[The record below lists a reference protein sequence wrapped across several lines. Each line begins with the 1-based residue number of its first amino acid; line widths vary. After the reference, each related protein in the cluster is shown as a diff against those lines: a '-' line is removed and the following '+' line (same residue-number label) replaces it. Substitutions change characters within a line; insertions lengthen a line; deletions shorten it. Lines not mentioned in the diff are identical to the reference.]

1 MKRFDILSLFP
12 EYFEGPFDV
21 SMIKRAREKGIL
33 EINLVNMR
41 DFASGRYQQIDDR
54 PYGGGPGMVIKPD
67 VIDRAL
73 LSLKSND
80 FPIYYLSPRGVK
92 LDAQISNSISK
103 LDGMTLV
110 CGKYEGV
117 DERVIEHY
125 NMIEISIGD
134 YILSGGDLAAMVLID
149 SVVRCLP
156 NVLGNP
162 LTLNEESFTNHLLEY
177 PLYTQPREWKNYKVP
192 DVLLSGDHKKIKN
205 WKIKQS
211 EDITM
216 KRRPDLWK
224 KYLKLK

>member
-1 MKRFDILSLFP
+1 MWTANILTLFP
-12 EYFEGPFDV
+12 DLYPGPLGSSILGEAKKNGKWKLNVRDLKQFAEKN
-21 SMIKRAREKGIL
+21 KR
-33 EINLVNMR
+33 V
-41 DFASGRYQQIDDR
+41 DDT
-54 PYGGGPGMVIKPD
+54 PFGGGPGMVIKPD

-92 LDAQISNSISK
+92 LDNQISNSISK
-103 LDGMTLV
+103 LNGITLL

-117 DERVIEHY
+117 DERVIKHY

-162 LTLNEESFTNHLLEY
+162 LTLNEETFTNYLLEY
-177 PLYTQPREWKNYKVP
+177 PLYTQPREWKNYNVP

>member
-1 MKRFDILSLFP
+1 MWTANILTLFP
-12 EYFEGPFDV
+12 DLYPGPLGSSILGEARKNGKWDLNITDLKLF
-21 SMIKRAREKGIL
+21 SEKNKR
-33 EINLVNMR
+33 V
-41 DFASGRYQQIDDR
+41 DDS
-54 PYGGGPGMVIKPD
+54 PFGGGPGMVIKPD

-73 LSLKSND
+73 LSLKSKD

-117 DERVIEHY
+117 DERVIKHY

-162 LTLNEESFTNHLLEY
+162 LTLNEETFTNYLLEY
-177 PLYTQPREWKNYKVP
+177 PLYTQPREWKNYNVP

>member
-1 MKRFDILSLFP
+1 MWTANILTLFP
-12 EYFEGPFDV
+12 DLYPGPLGSSILGEARKNGKWKLNITDLKQFAEKN
-21 SMIKRAREKGIL
+21 KR
-33 EINLVNMR
+33 V
-41 DFASGRYQQIDDR
+41 DDT
-54 PYGGGPGMVIKPD
+54 PFGGGPGMVIKPD

-92 LDAQISNSISK
+92 LDNQISNSISK
-103 LDGMTLV
+103 LDGITLI

>member
-1 MKRFDILSLFP
+1 MWTANILTLFP
-12 EYFEGPFDV
+12 DLYPGPLGSSILGEARKNGKWKLNITDLKQFAEKN
-21 SMIKRAREKGIL
+21 KR
-33 EINLVNMR
+33 V
-41 DFASGRYQQIDDR
+41 DDT
-54 PYGGGPGMVIKPD
+54 PFGGGPGMVIKPD

-92 LDAQISNSISK
+92 LDNQISNSISK
-103 LDGMTLV
+103 LNGITLL

-117 DERVIEHY
+117 DERVIKHY

-134 YILSGGDLAAMVLID
+134 YILSGGDIAAMVLID

-162 LTLNEESFTNHLLEY
+162 LTLNEETFTNYLLEY
-177 PLYTQPREWKNYKVP
+177 PLYTQPREWKNYNVP

>member
-1 MKRFDILSLFP
+1 MWTANILTLFP
-12 EYFEGPFDV
+12 DLYPGPLGSSILGEARKNGKWKLNITDLKQFAEKN
-21 SMIKRAREKGIL
+21 KR
-33 EINLVNMR
+33 V
-41 DFASGRYQQIDDR
+41 DDT
-54 PYGGGPGMVIKPD
+54 PFGGGPGMVIKPD

-80 FPIYYLSPRGVK
+80 FPIYYLSPRGIK
-92 LDAQISNSISK
+92 LDNQISNSISK
-103 LDGMTLV
+103 LNGITLL

-117 DERVIEHY
+117 DERVIKHY

-149 SVVRCLP
+149 SVVRSLP

-162 LTLNEESFTNHLLEY
+162 LTLNEETFTNYLLEY
-177 PLYTQPREWKNYKVP
+177 PLYTQPREWKNYNVP

>member
-1 MKRFDILSLFP
+1 MWTANILTLFP
-12 EYFEGPFDV
+12 NLYPGPLGTSILGEARKNGKWKLNITDLKQFAEKK
-21 SMIKRAREKGIL
+21 KR
-33 EINLVNMR
+33 V
-41 DFASGRYQQIDDR
+41 DDT
-54 PYGGGPGMVIKPD
+54 PFGGGPGMVIKPD

-80 FPIYYLSPRGVK
+80 FPIYYLSPRGIK
-92 LDAQISNSISK
+92 LDNQISNSISK

>member
-1 MKRFDILSLFP
+1 MWTANILTLFP
-12 EYFEGPFDV
+12 DLYPGPLGSSILGEARKNGKWNLNIIDLKLF
-21 SMIKRAREKGIL
+21 SEKNKR
-33 EINLVNMR
+33 V
-41 DFASGRYQQIDDR
+41 DDS
-54 PYGGGPGMVIKPD
+54 PFGGGPGMVIKPD

-80 FPIYYLSPRGVK
+80 FPIYYLSPRGIK
-92 LDAQISNSISK
+92 LDNQISNSISK
-103 LDGMTLV
+103 SNGMTLV
-110 CGKYEGV
+110 CGKYEGI
-117 DERVIEHY
+117 DERVIKHY

-162 LTLNEESFTNHLLEY
+162 LTLNEETFTNHLLEY

-205 WKIKQS
+205 WKIEQS

>member
-1 MKRFDILSLFP
+1 MWTANILTLFP
-12 EYFEGPFDV
+12 NLYPGPLGSSILGEAKKKGKWKLNITDLKQFAEKN
-21 SMIKRAREKGIL
+21 KR
-33 EINLVNMR
+33 V
-41 DFASGRYQQIDDR
+41 DDT
-54 PYGGGPGMVIKPD
+54 PFGGGPGMVIKPD

-92 LDAQISNSISK
+92 LDNQISNSISK
-103 LDGMTLV
+103 LNGITLL

-117 DERVIEHY
+117 DERVIKHH

-162 LTLNEESFTNHLLEY
+162 LTLNEETFTNYLLEY
-177 PLYTQPREWKNYKVP
+177 PLYTQPREWKNYNVP

-205 WKIKQS
+205 WKRKQS

>member
-1 MKRFDILSLFP
+1 MWTANILTLFP
-12 EYFEGPFDV
+12 DLYPGPLGSSILGEARKNGTWHLNITDLKLF
-21 SMIKRAREKGIL
+21 SEKNKR
-33 EINLVNMR
+33 V
-41 DFASGRYQQIDDR
+41 DDS
-54 PYGGGPGMVIKPD
+54 PFGGGPGMIIKPD

-73 LSLKSND
+73 LSLKAND

-92 LDAQISNSISK
+92 LDTQISSSISK
-103 LDGMTLV
+103 LEGMTLV

-117 DERVIEHY
+117 DERVIKHY

-162 LTLNEESFTNHLLEY
+162 LTLNEETFTNHLLEY

-192 DVLLSGDHKKIKN
+192 DVLLSGDHKKIKD

-216 KRRPDLWK
+216 KRRPDLWNR
-224 KYLKLK
+224 YLKLK

>member
-1 MKRFDILSLFP
+1 MWTANILTLFP
-12 EYFEGPFDV
+12 ELYPGPLGSSILGEARKNSKWHLNITDLKLFTEKN
-21 SMIKRAREKGIL
+21 KR
-33 EINLVNMR
+33 V
-41 DFASGRYQQIDDR
+41 DDS
-54 PYGGGPGMVIKPD
+54 PFGGGPGMVIKPD

-117 DERVIEHY
+117 DERVIKHY

>member
-1 MKRFDILSLFP
+1 MWTANILTLFP
-12 EYFEGPFDV
+12 DLYPGPLGSSILGEARKNGKWKLNITDLKQFAEKN
-21 SMIKRAREKGIL
+21 KR
-33 EINLVNMR
+33 V
-41 DFASGRYQQIDDR
+41 DDT
-54 PYGGGPGMVIKPD
+54 PFGGGPGMVIKPD

-92 LDAQISNSISK
+92 LDNQISNSISK
-103 LDGMTLV
+103 LNGITLL

-117 DERVIEHY
+117 DERVIKHY
-125 NMIEISIGD
+125 DMIEISIGD

-162 LTLNEESFTNHLLEY
+162 LTLNEETFTNYLLEY
-177 PLYTQPREWKNYKVP
+177 PLYTQPREWKNYNVP

>member
-1 MKRFDILSLFP
+1 MWTANILTLFP
-12 EYFEGPFDV
+12 DLYPGPLGSSILGEARKNGKWDLNITDLKLF
-21 SMIKRAREKGIL
+21 SEKNKR
-33 EINLVNMR
+33 V
-41 DFASGRYQQIDDR
+41 DDS
-54 PYGGGPGMVIKPD
+54 PFGGGPGMVIKPD

-73 LSLKSND
+73 LSLKSKD

-117 DERVIEHY
+117 DERVIKHY

-162 LTLNEESFTNHLLEY
+162 LTLNEETFTNYLLEY

-192 DVLLSGDHKKIKN
+192 NVLLSGDHKKIKN

>member
-1 MKRFDILSLFP
+1 MWTANILTLFP
-12 EYFEGPFDV
+12 DLYPGPLGSSILGEARKNGKWKLNITDLKQFAEKN
-21 SMIKRAREKGIL
+21 KR
-33 EINLVNMR
+33 V
-41 DFASGRYQQIDDR
+41 DDT
-54 PYGGGPGMVIKPD
+54 PFGGGPGMIIKPD

-92 LDAQISNSISK
+92 LDNQISSSISK
-103 LDGMTLV
+103 LNGITLL

-117 DERVIEHY
+117 DERVIKHY

-134 YILSGGDLAAMVLID
+134 YILSGGDLAAMVLIE

-162 LTLNEESFTNHLLEY
+162 LTLNEETFTNYLLEY

>member
-1 MKRFDILSLFP
+1 MDRYILTLFP
-12 EYFEGPFDV
+12 DLYPGPLGSSILGEARKNGKWKLNITDLKQFAEKN
-21 SMIKRAREKGIL
+21 KR
-33 EINLVNMR
+33 V
-41 DFASGRYQQIDDR
+41 DDT
-54 PYGGGPGMVIKPD
+54 PFGGGPGMVIKPD

-92 LDAQISNSISK
+92 LDNQISNSISK
-103 LDGMTLV
+103 LNGITLL

-117 DERVIEHY
+117 DERVIKHY

-162 LTLNEESFTNHLLEY
+162 MTLNEESFTNHLLEY

>member
-1 MKRFDILSLFP
+1 MWTANILTLFP
-12 EYFEGPFDV
+12 DLYPGPLGSSILGEARKNGKWHLKITDLKLFTEKN
-21 SMIKRAREKGIL
+21 KR
-33 EINLVNMR
+33 V
-41 DFASGRYQQIDDR
+41 DDS
-54 PYGGGPGMVIKPD
+54 PFGGGPGMVIKPD

-73 LSLKSND
+73 LSLKSNN

-117 DERVIEHY
+117 DERVIKHY

>member
-1 MKRFDILSLFP
+1 MWTANILTLFP
-12 EYFEGPFDV
+12 DLYPGPLGSSILGEARKNGKWKLNITDLKLF
-21 SMIKRAREKGIL
+21 SEKNKR
-33 EINLVNMR
+33 V
-41 DFASGRYQQIDDR
+41 DDT
-54 PYGGGPGMVIKPD
+54 PFGGGPGMVIKPD

-80 FPIYYLSPRGVK
+80 FPIYYLSPRGFK
-92 LDAQISNSISK
+92 LDNQISNSISK
-103 LDGMTLV
+103 LDGVNLV
-110 CGKYEGV
+110 CGKYEGI
-117 DERVIEHY
+117 DERVIKHY

-162 LTLNEESFTNHLLEY
+162 LTLNEETFTNHLLEY

-211 EDITM
+211 KDITM

>member
-1 MKRFDILSLFP
+1 MWTANILTLFP
-12 EYFEGPFDV
+12 DLYPGPLGSSILGEARKNGKWKLNITDLKQFAEKN
-21 SMIKRAREKGIL
+21 KR
-33 EINLVNMR
+33 V
-41 DFASGRYQQIDDR
+41 DDT
-54 PYGGGPGMVIKPD
+54 PFGGGPGMVIKPD

-92 LDAQISNSISK
+92 LDNQISNSISK
-103 LDGMTLV
+103 LNGITLL

-117 DERVIEHY
+117 DERVIKHY

-162 LTLNEESFTNHLLEY
+162 LTLNEETFTNYLLEH

>member
-1 MKRFDILSLFP
+1 MWTANILTLFP
-12 EYFEGPFDV
+12 DLYPGPLGSSILGEARKNGKWKLNITDLKQFAEKN
-21 SMIKRAREKGIL
+21 KR
-33 EINLVNMR
+33 V
-41 DFASGRYQQIDDR
+41 DDT
-54 PYGGGPGMVIKPD
+54 PFGGGPGMVIKPD
-67 VIDRAL
+67 VVDRAL

-92 LDAQISNSISK
+92 LDNQISNSISK
-103 LDGMTLV
+103 LNGITLL

-117 DERVIEHY
+117 DERVIKHY

-162 LTLNEESFTNHLLEY
+162 LTLNEETFTNHLLEY

-224 KYLKLK
+224 KYFKLK

>member
-1 MKRFDILSLFP
+1 MWTANILTLFP
-12 EYFEGPFDV
+12 DLYPGPLGSSILGEARKNGKWKLNITDLKKFAEKN
-21 SMIKRAREKGIL
+21 KR
-33 EINLVNMR
+33 V
-41 DFASGRYQQIDDR
+41 DDT
-54 PYGGGPGMVIKPD
+54 PFGGGPGMVIKPD

-92 LDAQISNSISK
+92 LDNQISNSISK
-103 LDGMTLV
+103 LNGITLL

-117 DERVIEHY
+117 DERVIKHY

>member
-1 MKRFDILSLFP
+1 
-12 EYFEGPFDV
+12 
-21 SMIKRAREKGIL
+21 
-33 EINLVNMR
+33 
-41 DFASGRYQQIDDR
+41 
-54 PYGGGPGMVIKPD
+54 MVIKPD

-73 LSLKSND
+73 LSFKSNRL
-80 FPIYYLSPRGVK
+80 PIYYLSPRGVK
-92 LDAQISNSISK
+92 LDNEISNTISK
-103 LDGMTLV
+103 LNGITLV
-110 CGKYEGV
+110 CGKYEGI
-117 DERVIEHY
+117 DERVIKHY

-162 LTLNEESFTNHLLEY
+162 MTLNEETFTNYLLEY
-177 PLYTQPREWKNYKVP
+177 PLYTQPREWKNYNVP

-216 KRRPDLWK
+216 HRRPDLWK

>member
-1 MKRFDILSLFP
+1 MWTANILTLFP
-12 EYFEGPFDV
+12 NLYPGPLGTSILGEARKNGKWKLNITDLKQFAEKK
-21 SMIKRAREKGIL
+21 KR
-33 EINLVNMR
+33 V
-41 DFASGRYQQIDDR
+41 DDT
-54 PYGGGPGMVIKPD
+54 PFGGGPGMVIKPD

-80 FPIYYLSPRGVK
+80 FPIYYLSPRGIK
-92 LDAQISNSISK
+92 LDNQISNSISK

-117 DERVIEHY
+117 DERVIKHY

>member
-1 MKRFDILSLFP
+1 MWTANILTLFP
-12 EYFEGPFDV
+12 DLYPGPLGSSILGEARKNGKWDFNITDLKLF
-21 SMIKRAREKGIL
+21 SEKNKR
-33 EINLVNMR
+33 V
-41 DFASGRYQQIDDR
+41 DDS
-54 PYGGGPGMVIKPD
+54 PFGGGPGMVIKPD

-92 LDAQISNSISK
+92 LDNQISNSISK
-103 LDGMTLV
+103 LNGITLL

-117 DERVIEHY
+117 DERVIKHY

-162 LTLNEESFTNHLLEY
+162 LTLNEETFTNYLLEY
-177 PLYTQPREWKNYKVP
+177 PLYTQPREWKNYNVP

>member
-1 MKRFDILSLFP
+1 MWTANILTLFP
-12 EYFEGPFDV
+12 GLYPGPLGSSILGEAKKNGKWQLNITDLKLF
-21 SMIKRAREKGIL
+21 SEKNKR
-33 EINLVNMR
+33 V
-41 DFASGRYQQIDDR
+41 DDS
-54 PYGGGPGMVIKPD
+54 PFGGGPGMVIKPD
-67 VIDRAL
+67 VIERAL
-73 LSLKSND
+73 LSLKSNN

-92 LDAQISNSISK
+92 LDTQISNSISK
-103 LDGMTLV
+103 LDGITLV

-117 DERVIEHY
+117 DERVIKHY

-162 LTLNEESFTNHLLEY
+162 LTLNEETFTNHLLEY

>member
-1 MKRFDILSLFP
+1 MWTANILTLFP
-12 EYFEGPFDV
+12 DLYPGPLGSSILGEARKNGKWRLNITDLKLFTEKN
-21 SMIKRAREKGIL
+21 KR
-33 EINLVNMR
+33 V
-41 DFASGRYQQIDDR
+41 DDT
-54 PYGGGPGMVIKPD
+54 PFGGGPGMVIKPD

-103 LDGMTLV
+103 LDGITLV

-117 DERVIEHY
+117 DERVIKHY

>member
-1 MKRFDILSLFP
+1 MWTANILTLFP
-12 EYFEGPFDV
+12 DLYPGPLGSSILGEARKNGKWKLNITDLKQFAEKN
-21 SMIKRAREKGIL
+21 KR
-33 EINLVNMR
+33 V
-41 DFASGRYQQIDDR
+41 DDT
-54 PYGGGPGMVIKPD
+54 PFGGGPGMVIKPD

-92 LDAQISNSISK
+92 LDNQISNSISK
-103 LDGMTLV
+103 LNGITLL

-117 DERVIEHY
+117 DERVIKHY

-162 LTLNEESFTNHLLEY
+162 LTLYEERFTNYLLEY

-224 KYLKLK
+224 KYFKLK

>member
-1 MKRFDILSLFP
+1 MWTANILTLFP
-12 EYFEGPFDV
+12 DLYPGPLGSSILGEARKNGKWKLNITDLKQ
-21 SMIKRAREKGIL
+21 IAEKNKR
-33 EINLVNMR
+33 V
-41 DFASGRYQQIDDR
+41 DDT
-54 PYGGGPGMVIKPD
+54 PFGGGPGMVIKPD

-92 LDAQISNSISK
+92 LDNQISNSISK
-103 LDGMTLV
+103 LNGITLL

-117 DERVIEHY
+117 DERVIKHY

>member
-1 MKRFDILSLFP
+1 MWTANILTLFP
-12 EYFEGPFDV
+12 DLYPGPLGSSILGEARKNGKWKLNITDLKQFAEKN
-21 SMIKRAREKGIL
+21 KR
-33 EINLVNMR
+33 VH
-41 DFASGRYQQIDDR
+41 DTPF
-54 PYGGGPGMVIKPD
+54 GGGPGMVIKPD

-92 LDAQISNSISK
+92 LDNQISNSISK
-103 LDGMTLV
+103 LNGITLL

-117 DERVIEHY
+117 DERVIKHY

-162 LTLNEESFTNHLLEY
+162 LTLNEETFTNYLLEH
-177 PLYTQPREWKNYKVP
+177 PLYTQPRKWKNYNVP

>member
-1 MKRFDILSLFP
+1 MWTANILTLFP
-12 EYFEGPFDV
+12 DLYPGPLG
-21 SMIKRAREKGIL
+21 SSILGEARKNGKWKLNITDL
-33 EINLVNMR
+33 KQFVEINKRV
-41 DFASGRYQQIDDR
+41 DDT
-54 PYGGGPGMVIKPD
+54 PFGGGPGMVIKPD

-92 LDAQISNSISK
+92 LDNQISNSISK
-103 LDGMTLV
+103 LNGITLL

-117 DERVIEHY
+117 DERVIKHY

-162 LTLNEESFTNHLLEY
+162 MTLNEETFTNYLLEY

>member
-1 MKRFDILSLFP
+1 MWTANILTLFP
-12 EYFEGPFDV
+12 DLYPGPLGSSILGEARKNGKWDLNITDLKLF
-21 SMIKRAREKGIL
+21 SEKNKR
-33 EINLVNMR
+33 V
-41 DFASGRYQQIDDR
+41 DDS
-54 PYGGGPGMVIKPD
+54 PFGGGPGMVIKPD

-92 LDAQISNSISK
+92 LDNQISNSISK
-103 LDGMTLV
+103 LNGITLL

-117 DERVIEHY
+117 DERVIKHY

-162 LTLNEESFTNHLLEY
+162 LTLNEETFTNHLLEY

-192 DVLLSGDHKKIKN
+192 DVLLSGDHKKIKS

-216 KRRPDLWK
+216 ERRPDLWK

>member
-1 MKRFDILSLFP
+1 MWTANILTLFP
-12 EYFEGPFDV
+12 DLYPGPLGSSILGEARKNGKWDLNITDLKLF
-21 SMIKRAREKGIL
+21 SEKNKR
-33 EINLVNMR
+33 V
-41 DFASGRYQQIDDR
+41 DDS
-54 PYGGGPGMVIKPD
+54 PFGGGPGMVIKPD
-67 VIDRAL
+67 VVDRAL

-92 LDAQISNSISK
+92 LDNQISNSISK
-103 LDGMTLV
+103 LDGISLV
-110 CGKYEGV
+110 CGKYEGI
-117 DERVIEHY
+117 DERVIKHY

-149 SVVRCLP
+149 SVVRYLP

-162 LTLNEESFTNHLLEY
+162 LTLNEETFTNYLLEY

>member
-1 MKRFDILSLFP
+1 MWTVNILTLFP
-12 EYFEGPFDV
+12 ELYPGPLESSIVGEARKNGKWNLNITDLKLY
-21 SMIKRAREKGIL
+21 SEKNKR
-33 EINLVNMR
+33 V
-41 DFASGRYQQIDDR
+41 DDS
-54 PYGGGPGMVIKPD
+54 PFGGGPGMVIKPD
-67 VIDRAL
+67 VIDRGL
-73 LSLKSND
+73 LSVKSNK
-80 FPIYYLSPRGVK
+80 FPIYYLSPRGIK
-92 LDAQISNSISK
+92 LDSEISNAISK
-103 LDGMTLV
+103 LDGITIV

-117 DERVIEHY
+117 DERVIKHY

-134 YILSGGDLAAMVLID
+134 YILSGGDIGAMVLID

-162 LTLNEESFTNHLLEY
+162 MTLNEESFTNHLLEY
-177 PLYTQPREWKNYKVP
+177 PLYTKPREWKNYKVP

-211 EDITM
+211 EAITM

>member
-1 MKRFDILSLFP
+1 MWTANILTLFP
-12 EYFEGPFDV
+12 DLYPGPLGSSILGDARKNGKWKLNITDLKLFAEKN
-21 SMIKRAREKGIL
+21 KRVDESP
-33 EINLVNMR
+33 
-41 DFASGRYQQIDDR
+41 F
-54 PYGGGPGMVIKPD
+54 GGGPGMVIKPD
-67 VIDRAL
+67 VVERAL

-92 LDAQISNSISK
+92 LDNQISNSISK
-103 LDGMTLV
+103 LNGITLL

-117 DERVIEHY
+117 DERVIKHY

-162 LTLNEESFTNHLLEY
+162 LTLNEETLTNYLLEY
-177 PLYTQPREWKNYKVP
+177 PLYTQPREWKNYNVP

>member
-1 MKRFDILSLFP
+1 MWTANILTLFP
-12 EYFEGPFDV
+12 DLYPGPLGSSILGEARKNGKWKLNITDLKQFAEKN
-21 SMIKRAREKGIL
+21 KR
-33 EINLVNMR
+33 V
-41 DFASGRYQQIDDR
+41 DDT
-54 PYGGGPGMVIKPD
+54 PFGGGPGMVIKPD

-73 LSLKSND
+73 FSLKSND

-117 DERVIEHY
+117 DERVIKHY

-162 LTLNEESFTNHLLEY
+162 LTLNDETFKNHLLEY

-205 WKIKQS
+205 WKMEQS

-216 KRRPDLWK
+216 KRRPDLWE

>member
-1 MKRFDILSLFP
+1 MWTANILTLFP
-12 EYFEGPFDV
+12 DLYPGPLGSSILGEARKNGKWKLNITDLKQFAEKN
-21 SMIKRAREKGIL
+21 KR
-33 EINLVNMR
+33 V
-41 DFASGRYQQIDDR
+41 DDT
-54 PYGGGPGMVIKPD
+54 PFGGGPGMVIKPD

-73 LSLKSND
+73 LSLKSNN

-92 LDAQISNSISK
+92 LDNQISNSISQLK
-103 LDGMTLV
+103 GITLL

-117 DERVIEHY
+117 DERVIKHY
-125 NMIEISIGD
+125 DMIEISIGD